1 MTAGRRRVALVSEAG
16 QARTVLAAYLESAGF
31 DVHPCD
37 ELALPAAFTALVAIS
52 APDSSED
59 LVACVRSWIE
69 LTRSQHVIVV
79 TPKPTLFKQ
88 LIAAS
93 GDRLHVLPAP
103 AFGWELVD
111 ALRSPPPTRPRR
123 A

>member
-1 MTAGRRRVALVSEAG
+1 MTAGKRRVALVSEAG
-16 QARTVLAAYLESAGF
+16 EARAALAAYLESAGF
-31 DVHPCD
+31 EVHPCD
-37 ELALPAAFTALVAIS
+37 ELALPAAFSALVAIS
-52 APDSSED
+52 ATDSTED
-59 LVACVRSWIE
+59 LVACVRSWMK
-69 LTRSQHVIVV
+69 LTKSQQIVVV

-88 LIAAS
+88 LVAAS

-111 ALRSPPPTRPRR
+111 ALRSPPPSRPRG

>member
-16 QARTVLAAYLESAGF
+16 EARTVLAAYLESAGF

-37 ELALPAAFTALVAIS
+37 ELALPAGFSALVAIS
-52 APDSSED
+52 ATDSTAD
-59 LVACVRSWIE
+59 LVACVRSWMR
-69 LTRSQHVIVV
+69 LTKRQQVVVV
-79 TPKPTLFKQ
+79 TPKPTLFKE
-88 LIAAS
+88 LVAAS

-111 ALRSPPPTRPRR
+111 ALRSQM